1 MPTRTSA
8 KQQQKLNKSLLKDL
22 PYFNFRGNLVLAH
35 GQFNNSLNSELPTKR
50 DLDKLHS
57 LYDLDLFNLNMAFDT
72 NQTDND
78 ALMSVL
84 EADIFLHIVLSSLL
98 IMLRG
103 IKLSLVSQFFT
114 IILEAL
120 IVTLKI

>member
-8 KQQQKLNKSLLKDL
+8 KQQPKLNKSLLKDL

-72 NQTDND
+72 NQTDNGV
-78 ALMSVL
+78 LMSQCIRSRCFPSHSL
-84 EADIFLHIVLSSLL
+84 KQFTNNLTPDQIESSLNF
-98 IMLRG
+98 
-103 IKLSLVSQFFT
+103 SQ
-114 IILEAL
+114 
-120 IVTLKI
+120 